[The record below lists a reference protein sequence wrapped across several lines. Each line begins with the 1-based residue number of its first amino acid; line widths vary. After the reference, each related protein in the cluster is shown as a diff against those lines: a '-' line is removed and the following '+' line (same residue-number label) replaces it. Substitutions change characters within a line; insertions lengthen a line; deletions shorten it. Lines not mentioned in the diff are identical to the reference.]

1 MLPQLTLDNLVH
13 SAYDFCEQQNGLNH
27 VELLGVT
34 DGKAIGTYV
43 EHRFQAYLQEHYTV
57 KIGNSAMGIDLPGPD
72 IMTDIKVTSV
82 NHPQSSCPFKSA
94 RQKVFGLGYNL
105 LLFLYDKHGQ
115 GTVCS
120 LQFVHCSFIEH
131 SKTADYTLTK
141 SLNDMLADG
150 ASKDDIVKLL
160 QERNL
165 PTEDLE
171 QLALDIMANP
181 PCIGVLTLSSA
192 LQWRLKYAHA
202 LESIHPEGVISY
214 DWTTR

>member
-82 NHPQSSCPFKSA
+82 NQPQSSCPFK
-94 RQKVFGLGYNL
+94 
-105 LLFLYDKHGQ
+105 
-115 GTVCS
+115 
-120 LQFVHCSFIEH
+120 
-131 SKTADYTLTK
+131 
-141 SLNDMLADG
+141 
-150 ASKDDIVKLL
+150 
-160 QERNL
+160 
-165 PTEDLE
+165 
-171 QLALDIMANP
+171 
-181 PCIGVLTLSSA
+181 
-192 LQWRLKYAHA
+192 AHA
-202 LESIHPEGVISY
+202 KRSLAWATICFFLF
-214 DWTTR
+214 TTSVTKTMFAP

>member
-34 DGKAIGTYV
+34 DGKAIGNYV

-57 KIGNSAMGIDLPGPD
+57 KIGNSAMGIDLPGSD

-105 LLFLYDKHGQ
+105 PKPSGQCPVRKGGDTAASFLF
-115 GTVCS
+115 
-120 LQFVHCSFIEH
+120 F
-131 SKTADYTLTK
+131 
-141 SLNDMLADG
+141 
-150 ASKDDIVKLL
+150 
-160 QERNL
+160 
-165 PTEDLE
+165 EDLH
-171 QLALDIMANP
+171 
-181 PCIGVLTLSSA
+181 
-192 LQWRLKYAHA
+192 K
-202 LESIHPEGVISY
+202 
-214 DWTTR
+214 

>member
-82 NHPQSSCPFKSA
+82 NQPQSSCPFKSA

-105 LLFLYDKHGQ
+105 LLFVYDKRDQ
-115 GTVCS
+115 DNVCS
-120 LQFVHCSFIEH
+120 LKFVHCAFIER
-131 SKTADYTLTK
+131 SRTADYTLTRCI
-141 SLNDMLADG
+141 NDMLEHG
-150 ASKDDIVKLL
+150 ANKDDIVKLL

-181 PCIGVLTLSSA
+181 PCIGVLTLSNA
-192 LQWRLKYAHA
+192 LQWRMKYAHA
-202 LESIHPEGVISY
+202 LESIHPEGLISY